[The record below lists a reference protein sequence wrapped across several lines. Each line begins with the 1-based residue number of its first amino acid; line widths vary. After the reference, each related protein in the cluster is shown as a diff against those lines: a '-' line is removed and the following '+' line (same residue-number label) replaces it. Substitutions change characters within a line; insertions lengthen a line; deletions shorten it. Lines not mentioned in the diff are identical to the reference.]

1 MTRDEFFTALENG
14 AKWDIGV
21 AINRTNPVPID
32 ANSVFK
38 ALTELQTY
46 AETNPVAHPG
56 QLVAV
61 VGESETAAY
70 IINTT
75 GSGAQVSKLA
85 ASTAGDIGEAV
96 SQLQTQVAN
105 IISGSQVVGKATS
118 DANGND
124 IAATYATK
132 ATATTDAAGLMSAAD
147 KTKLDGIAAGA
158 QANVIE
164 GVAVQTTAGGGFI
177 DASIVEKKVQLDLST
192 YATKQD
198 LTTIPKFG
206 IEVVD
211 ELPTEEISDTTIYLV
226 PQEGSAASGQDIYDE
241 YIYIPG
247 EGEGQ
252 GKWELIGNTDID
264 LSNYSTTEQMNSAI
278 SSAVSAA
285 TTDMAT
291 NAGVNAKLADYATT
305 AAMNSALANKADSST
320 VTALDTRVGATESE
334 IDALQEQVATKVDAA
349 GVASAISSA
358 TIQGSQV
365 NGAVASATTAG
376 KVANAL
382 TFGDDSYDGSAAKE
396 ITAEKLGALTAVPQA
411 TTDALGG
418 IKLGHVDSGEG
429 DEYAVELDGE
439 GKAFVTVPVPE
450 MPDVPAYT
458 AGAGISVT
466 PNENDFIVAI
476 AANGVTTDKI
486 ADGAITDAKI
496 AADALNVQK
505 LYLAEGDSLILNGGD
520 ASSGSKIE

>member
-105 IISGSQVVGKATS
+105 IISGSQVVGKAAS
-118 DANGND
+118 DANGNN
-124 IAATYATK
+124 IADTYATK
-132 ATATTDAAGLMSAAD
+132 AAATTDAAGLMSAAD

-164 GVAVQTTAGGGFI
+164 GVAVQTTANGGYT
-177 DASIVEKKVQLDLST
+177 DLSIVEKKAQLDLSN

-198 LTTIPKFG
+198 LAAIPKFA
-206 IEVVD
+206 IQVVD

-291 NAGVNAKLADYATT
+291 NAGVDAKLANYATT
-305 AAMNSALANKADSST
+305 EAMNGALAGKADTTTVAALTERVST
-320 VTALDTRVGATESE
+320 AEGE
-334 IDALQEQVATKVDAA
+334 IDTLQSEMANKVEADDVAT
-349 GVASAISSA
+349 AISSA

-429 DEYAVELDGE
+429 NEYAVELDGE

-458 AGAGISVT
+458 AGDGITVT

>member
-118 DANGND
+118 DANGNN
-124 IAATYATK
+124 IADTYATK
-132 ATATTDAAGLMSAAD
+132 AAATADAAGLMSAAD

-198 LTTIPKFG
+198 LAAIPHFA
-206 IEVVD
+206 IEVVE
-211 ELPTEEISDTTIYLV
+211 ELPTQDISDTTIYLV

-291 NAGVNAKLADYATT
+291 NAGVDAKLANYATT
-305 AAMNSALANKADSST
+305 EAMNGALAGKADTTTVAALTERVST
-320 VTALDTRVGATESE
+320 AEGE
-334 IDALQEQVATKVDAA
+334 IDTLQSEMANKVEADDVAT
-349 GVASAISSA
+349 AISSA

-429 DEYAVELDGE
+429 NEYAVELDGE

-458 AGAGISVT
+458 AGDGITVT

-486 ADGAITDAKI
+486 ADGAITDAKL
-496 AADALNVQK
+496 AAKSLNVQK
-505 LYLAEGDSLILNGGD
+505 LYVAEGDALILDGGN
-520 ASSGSKIE
+520 ASSGGAVE

>member
-177 DASIVEKKVQLDLST
+177 DASIVEKKVQLDLSN
-192 YATKQD
+192 YATKQE
-198 LTTIPKFG
+198 LAAIPKFA

-247 EGEGQ
+247 EEEGQ

-285 TTDMAT
+285 TADMAT

-320 VTALDTRVGATESE
+320 VTALDTRVGTTESE

-429 DEYAVELDGE
+429 NEYAVELDGE

-496 AADALNVQK
+496 AANSLNVQK
-505 LYLAEGDSLILNGGD
+505 LYLAEGDALILNGGD
-520 ASSGSKIE
+520 ASSGGRIE

>member
-38 ALTELQTY
+38 TLTELQTY

-61 VGESETAAY
+61 VDESETAAY

-96 SQLQTQVAN
+96 SQLQTQVSN
-105 IISGSQVVGKATS
+105 IISGSQVVGKATA

-132 ATATTDAAGLMSAAD
+132 TEATTGAAGLMSAAD

-164 GVAVQTTAGGGFI
+164 GVAVQTTAGGGYT
-177 DASIVEKKVQLDLST
+177 DLSIVEKKAQLDLSN

-198 LTTIPKFG
+198 LTAIPKFG
-206 IEVVD
+206 IEVVE
-211 ELPTEEISDTTIYLV
+211 ELPTQDISETTIYLV
-226 PQEGSAASGQDIYDE
+226 PQEEGAATGQDIYDE
-241 YIYIPG
+241 YIYVDS
-247 EGEGQ
+247 
-252 GKWELIGNTDID
+252 KWELIGNTDID
-264 LSNYSTTEQMNSAI
+264 LSNYPTTEQMNSAI

-285 TTDMAT
+285 TADMAT
-291 NAGVNAKLADYATT
+291 NAGVDAKLADYATT
-305 AAMNSALANKADSST
+305 SAMNSALANKADSST
-320 VTALDTRVGATESE
+320 VTALDGRVSTAEGE
-334 IDALQEQVATKVDAA
+334 IDTLQEQVATKVDAA
-349 GVASAISSA
+349 AVASAISSA

-382 TFGDDSYDGSAAKE
+382 TFGSDSYDGSAAKE
-396 ITAEKLGALTAVPQA
+396 ITAESIGALTAVPQA

-418 IKLGHVDSGEG
+418 IKLGHVDSGDG

-450 MPDVPAYT
+450 MPEVPAYT
-458 AGAGISVT
+458 AGNGISVT

-476 AANGVTTDKI
+476 ATGGVTTDMI
-486 ADGAITDAKI
+486 ADGAVTDAK
-496 AADALNVQK
+496 LSTVNVQK
-505 LYLAEGDSLILNGGD
+505 LFVAEGDALVLDGGN
-520 ASSGSKIE
+520 ATTGQPQA

>member
-177 DASIVEKKVQLDLST
+177 DASIVEKKVQLDLSN

-198 LTTIPKFG
+198 LAAIPKFG

-247 EGEGQ
+247 EGVGQ

-285 TTDMAT
+285 TADMAT

-320 VTALDTRVGATESE
+320 VAALDTRVGTTESE

-349 GVASAISSA
+349 GVASAIGSA

-439 GKAFVTVPVPE
+439 GKAFVTVPVPAV
-450 MPDVPAYT
+450 PDVPAYT
-458 AGAGISVT
+458 AGDGISVT

-486 ADGAITDAKI
+486 ADGAVTDAKI
-496 AADALNVQK
+496 AAVDVQK
-505 LYLAEGDSLILNGGD
+505 LYVAEGDSFILDGGN
-520 ASSGSKIE
+520 ASTGSAAE

>member
-38 ALTELQTY
+38 TLTELQTY

-118 DANGND
+118 DAAGNV
-124 IAATYATK
+124 IADTYATK
-132 ATATTDAAGLMSAAD
+132 AVATTGTDGLMAAAD

-158 QANVIE
+158 QVNVIE
-164 GVAVQTTAGGGFI
+164 GVAVKSTTSGGYV
-177 DASIVEKKVQLDLST
+177 DLLIVEKKAQLDLSN

-198 LTTIPKFG
+198 LAAIPKFG

-211 ELPTEEISDTTIYLV
+211 ELPTEDISDTTIYLV

-241 YIYIPG
+241 YIHIPG
-247 EGEGQ
+247 EGEEQ
-252 GKWELIGNTDID
+252 GTWELIGNTDID

-291 NAGVNAKLADYATT
+291 NAGVDAKLADYATT
-305 AAMNSALANKADSST
+305 EAMNSALANKADSSRL
-320 VTALDTRVGATESE
+320 VR
-334 IDALQEQVATKVDAA
+334 
-349 GVASAISSA
+349 
-358 TIQGSQV
+358 
-365 NGAVASATTAG
+365 
-376 KVANAL
+376 
-382 TFGDDSYDGSAAKE
+382 F
-396 ITAEKLGALTAVPQA
+396 
-411 TTDALGG
+411 
-418 IKLGHVDSGEG
+418 
-429 DEYAVELDGE
+429 
-439 GKAFVTVPVPE
+439 
-450 MPDVPAYT
+450 
-458 AGAGISVT
+458 
-466 PNENDFIVAI
+466 
-476 AANGVTTDKI
+476 
-486 ADGAITDAKI
+486 
-496 AADALNVQK
+496 
-505 LYLAEGDSLILNGGD
+505 
-520 ASSGSKIE
+520 

>member
-38 ALTELQTY
+38 TLTELQTY

-96 SQLQTQVAN
+96 SQLQTQVSN

-118 DANGND
+118 DANGNV
-124 IAATYATK
+124 IADTYATK
-132 ATATTDAAGLMSAAD
+132 TEATTGAAGLMSAAD

-164 GVAVQTTAGGGFI
+164 GVAVQTTAGGGYT
-177 DASIVEKKVQLDLST
+177 DLSIVEKKAQLDLSN
-192 YATKQD
+192 YATKED
-198 LTTIPKFG
+198 LAAIPKFA
-206 IEVVD
+206 IEVVE
-211 ELPTEEISDTTIYLV
+211 ELPTQDISDTTIYLV

-247 EGEGQ
+247 EEEGQ
-252 GKWELIGNTDID
+252 GRWELIGNTDID

-285 TTDMAT
+285 TADMAT
-291 NAGVNAKLADYATT
+291 NAGVDAKLADYATT
-305 AAMNSALANKADSST
+305 SAMNSALANKADSST
-320 VTALDTRVGATESE
+320 VTALTERVSTAEGE
-334 IDALQEQVATKVDAA
+334 IDALQGEMVNKVEADD
-349 GVASAISSA
+349 VASAISSA

-365 NGAVASATTAG
+365 NGAVASATTAA

-382 TFGDDSYDGSAAKE
+382 TFGDKTFDGSAAAE
-396 ITAEKLGALTAVPQA
+396 ITADDIGALTAVPQA
-411 TTDALGG
+411 TTGALGG
-418 IKLGHVDSGEG
+418 IKLGHTDSGAG
-429 DEYAVELDGE
+429 NEYALQLDSD
-439 GKAFVTVPVPE
+439 GKAFVAVTLPEVPE
-450 MPDVPAYT
+450 YT
-458 AGAGISVT
+458 GSDGILISEHNVT
-466 PNENDFIVAI
+466 I
-476 AANGVTTDKI
+476 ADNGVTTAKI
-486 ADGAITDAKI
+486 ADGAVTDAK
-496 AADALNVQK
+496 LSTVNVQK
-505 LYLAEGDSLILNGGD
+505 LFVAEGDTLILDGGN
-520 ASSGSKIE
+520 AGNPVVAG

>member
-38 ALTELQTY
+38 TLTELQTY

-56 QLVAV
+56 QIVSV
-61 VGESETAAY
+61 ITETETAAY

-105 IISGSQVVGKATS
+105 IISGSQVVGKAAS
-118 DANGND
+118 DANGNN
-124 IAATYATK
+124 IADTYATK
-132 ATATTDAAGLMSAAD
+132 AAATTDAAGLMSAAD

-177 DASIVEKKVQLDLST
+177 DASIVEKKVQLDLSN

-198 LTTIPKFG
+198 LAAIPKFG

-285 TTDMAT
+285 TADMAT
-291 NAGVNAKLADYATT
+291 NASVDGKLANYATT
-305 AAMNSALANKADSST
+305 EAMNGALAGKADTST
-320 VTALDTRVGATESE
+320 VTALTERVSTAEGE
-334 IDALQEQVATKVDAA
+334 IDALQSEMANKVEADDVAT
-349 GVASAISSA
+349 AISSA

-411 TTDALGG
+411 TTGALGG
-418 IKLGHVDSGEG
+418 IKLGHVDAGDG
-429 DEYAVELDGE
+429 DEYAVELDSE
-439 GKAFVTVPVPE
+439 GKAFVTVPAPVIPE
-450 MPDVPAYT
+450 VPAYT
-458 AGAGISVT
+458 AGDGISVT
-466 PNENDFIVAI
+466 PDDNDFIVAI
-476 AANGVTTDKI
+476 ATGGVTTDKI
-486 ADGAITDAKI
+486 ADGAVTDAKI
-496 AADALNVQK
+496 AGVNIQK
-505 LYLAEGDSLILNGGD
+505 LQQTEGDYLVLDGGN
-520 ASSGSKIE
+520 AATGTQA

>member
-38 ALTELQTY
+38 TLTELQTY

-56 QLVAV
+56 QIVSV
-61 VGESETAAY
+61 ITETETAAY

-118 DANGND
+118 DANGNN
-124 IAATYATK
+124 IADTYATK
-132 ATATTDAAGLMSAAD
+132 AAATTDAAGLMSAAD

-177 DASIVEKKVQLDLST
+177 DASIVEKKVQLDLSN

-198 LTTIPKFG
+198 LAAIPKFG

-291 NAGVNAKLADYATT
+291 NAGVDAKLADYATT
-305 AAMNSALANKADSST
+305 EAMNSALANKADSST
-320 VTALDTRVGATESE
+320 VTALDTRVGTAESE
-334 IDALQEQVATKVDAA
+334 IDALQTEVATKVDAA
-349 GVASAISSA
+349 GVASAIGSA

-376 KVANAL
+376 KVANTL

-418 IKLGHVDSGEG
+418 IKLGHVDAGDG
-429 DEYAVELDGE
+429 DEYAVELDGD
-439 GKAFVTVPVPE
+439 GKAFVTVPAPVIPE
-450 MPDVPAYT
+450 VPAYT
-458 AGAGISVT
+458 AGDGISVT
-466 PNENDFIVAI
+466 PDENDFIVAI
-476 AANGVTTDKI
+476 ATGGVTTDKI
-486 ADGAITDAKI
+486 ADGAVTDAKI
-496 AADALNVQK
+496 AAVNIQK
-505 LYLAEGDSLILNGGD
+505 LQQTEGDYLVLDGGN
-520 ASSGSKIE
+520 AATGA

>member
-132 ATATTDAAGLMSAAD
+132 ATVTTDAAGLMSAAD

-198 LTTIPKFG
+198 LAAIPKFG

-247 EGEGQ
+247 EEEGQ

-305 AAMNSALANKADSST
+305 VAMNSALANKADSST
-320 VTALDTRVGATESE
+320 VTALDTRVGTTEGE
-334 IDALQEQVATKVDAA
+334 IDTLQEQVATKVDAA
-349 GVASAISSA
+349 GVASAIGSA

-396 ITAEKLGALTAVPQA
+396 ITADKLGALTAVPQA

-439 GKAFVTVPVPE
+439 GKAFVTVPVPAV
-450 MPDVPAYT
+450 PDVPAYT
-458 AGAGISVT
+458 AGDGISVT

-476 AANGVTTDKI
+476 ATGGVTTDMI
-486 ADGAITDAKI
+486 ANGAITDAKL
-496 AADALNVQK
+496 AANSLNVQK
-505 LYLAEGDSLILNGGD
+505 LFIAEGDSLILDGGN
-520 ASSGSKIE
+520 AATGTQA

>member
-118 DANGND
+118 DANGNN
-124 IAATYATK
+124 IADTYATK
-132 ATATTDAAGLMSAAD
+132 AAATADAAGLMSAAD

-198 LTTIPKFG
+198 LAAIPHFA
-206 IEVVD
+206 IEVVE
-211 ELPTEEISDTTIYLV
+211 ELPTQDISDTTIYLV

-291 NAGVNAKLADYATT
+291 NAGVDAKLANYATT
-305 AAMNSALANKADSST
+305 EAMNGALAGKADTTTVAALTERVST
-320 VTALDTRVGATESE
+320 AEGE
-334 IDALQEQVATKVDAA
+334 IDTLQSEMANKVEADDVAT
-349 GVASAISSA
+349 AISSA

-418 IKLGHVDSGEG
+418 IKLGHTDSGAG
-429 DEYAVELDGE
+429 NEYAVQLDSD
-439 GKAFVTVPVPE
+439 GKAFVAVTLPEVPE
-450 MPDVPAYT
+450 YT
-458 AGAGISVT
+458 GSDGILISEHSVT
-466 PNENDFIVAI
+466 I
-476 AANGVTTDKI
+476 ADNGVTT
-486 ADGAITDAKI
+486 AKI
-496 AADALNVQK
+496 ANGAVTDEKLSTVNVQK
-505 LYLAEGDSLILNGGD
+505 LFVAEGDTLILNGGN
-520 ASSGSKIE
+520 AETSVVTG